1 MLFASALPIVC
12 DRDEP
17 MPQPLEHEGL
27 GPDTASKP
35 IDPTDIGAGYVA
47 SRPLPPLV
55 DSPGAYDAA
64 DYGPVE
70 VSVTVLDDKAFAAVQ
85 ANTPDA
91 RAPIVFAAT
100 DHGAARSA
108 HATIELRGSTSRTAI
123 QKSYQIK
130 LDADAGTWRG
140 SRIIN
145 LLKHPFD
152 LTRVRNAPQLRVLPS
167 HHQHQQPA
175 HGVGPPG
182 HRFGRP
188 GPL

>member
-1 MLFASALPIVC
+1 M
-12 DRDEP
+12 
-17 MPQPLEHEGL
+17 
-27 GPDTASKP
+27 
-35 IDPTDIGAGYVA
+35 
-47 SRPLPPLV
+47 
-55 DSPGAYDAA
+55 
-64 DYGPVE
+64 
-70 VSVTVLDDKAFAAVQ
+70 TVLDDQAFAAVQ

-91 RAPIVFAAT
+91 RAPIALADT
-100 DHGAARSA
+100 YDGAARSA

-130 LDADAGTWRG
+130 LYADAGTWRG

-152 LTRVRNAPQLRVLPS
+152 LTRVRNALSFEYFLS
-167 HHQHQQPA
+167 HQQHQQHA

-182 HRFGRP
+182 HRFGLP